1 VARDGAAELPIARA
15 GHACRRTNHGIKLDK
30 TGTEL
35 RRVLKEILDPAE
47 ENFSENREDESNAGF
62 ERYPG
67 NGKWPMFERRD

>member
-1 VARDGAAELPIARA
+1 MPAGGRIMAYGLLAE
-15 GHACRRTNHGIKLDK
+15 LDK